1 MADPHIFD
9 QKEIQQMIKK
19 RRKRREAEEEG
30 DEDDD
35 ESIVRKVIIL
45 EVMRRNFQN
54 TSNAREDRQPNVD
67 RSRLTYA
74 SFLYQDYF
82 SANAPYKSL
91 FRRIFRVPQQ
101 LYNRIILDNLC
112 QNYPK
117 FRQQADACG
126 VIGLSPQQKLCAVLE
141 YCEGS
146 HLYTT

>member
-54 TSNAREDRQPNVD
+54 TSNTREDRQPNDIVESKK
-67 RSRLTYA
+67 RG
-74 SFLYQDYF
+74 
-82 SANAPYKSL
+82 K
-91 FRRIFRVPQQ
+91 
-101 LYNRIILDNLC
+101 
-112 QNYPK
+112 
-117 FRQQADACG
+117 
-126 VIGLSPQQKLCAVLE
+126 
-141 YCEGS
+141 
-146 HLYTT
+146 